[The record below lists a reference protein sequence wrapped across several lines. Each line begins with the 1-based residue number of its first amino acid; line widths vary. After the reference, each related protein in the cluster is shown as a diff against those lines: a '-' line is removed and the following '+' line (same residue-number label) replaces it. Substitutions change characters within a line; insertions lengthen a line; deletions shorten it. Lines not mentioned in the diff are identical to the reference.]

1 MSDDR
6 PKRDT
11 MSIEEATVPNM
22 REIAP
27 REGRPSGMMN
37 HDDHNTRF
45 CLKSEVETTGD
56 VFTM

>member
-11 MSIEEATVPNM
+11 MSIEEATIPNM

-27 REGRPSGMMN
+27 PQG
-37 HDDHNTRF
+37 
-45 CLKSEVETTGD
+45 
-56 VFTM
+56 